1 MAALYALYASDDNLI
16 ITKNTESRGILVVL
30 LLETKQSLLSSFAKP
45 VRFYVCEG
53 FVAVLSSG
61 VWKMSRRLLCSC
73 SEPHTSFFAE
83 EDFLQALQSIEML
96 PDAAS
101 VHNIYLERSCFALN
115 FGLFVTN
122 KLSDA
127 IKLGLLYRT
136 YLLIGVI

>member
-1 MAALYALYASDDNLI
+1 MLI
-16 ITKNTESRGILVVL
+16 VL
-30 LLETKQSLLSSFAKP
+30 LLKTKQSLLSSFAKQ
-45 VRFYVCEG
+45 VSFYVCEG

-73 SEPHTSFFAE
+73 PEPHTSFFAE
-83 EDFLQALQSIEML
+83 EGLLQALQRIEIL

-101 VHNIYLERSCFALN
+101 VHNIYLERSFFALS

-122 KLSDA
+122 KVSAA
-127 IKLGLLYRT
+127 IKFGLLYRT